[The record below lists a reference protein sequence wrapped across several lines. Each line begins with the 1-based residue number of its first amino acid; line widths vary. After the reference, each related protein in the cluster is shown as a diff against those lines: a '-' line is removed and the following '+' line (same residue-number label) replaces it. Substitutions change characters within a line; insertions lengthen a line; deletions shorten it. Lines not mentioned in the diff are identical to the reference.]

1 MRFHQGITSFTKPN
15 YVDTCTLGNAQ
26 LIFYSQS
33 LKMLVNAYQHLF
45 WPYTLNRSF
54 HDLSL
59 RAPLSGQEANGRP
72 KLLVLRDKNRG
83 GRHFSIL
90 WWEGSMFLYVMW
102 LSQLA
107 FRHQIKRRSCL
118 TNQLFDHQMSKNR
131 KCNAFLRY
139 LNTNPIF
146 VNQTIVIMQW
156 QKEFTFNSTRSSS
169 TEIEKWSII
178 IFTSEAFLF
187 FLARLFSR
195 KEVSYS

>member
-1 MRFHQGITSFTKPN
+1 MRFHQGMTSFTKPN

-59 RAPLSGQEANGRP
+59 RAPLSGRP
-72 KLLVLRDKNRG
+72 SCLCSEIKIVEEGDIFQYL
-83 GRHFSIL
+83 L

-107 FRHQIKRRSCL
+107 FRHQIKRSCL

-195 KEVSYS
+195 KEASYS

>member
-1 MRFHQGITSFTKPN
+1 M
-15 YVDTCTLGNAQ
+15 
-26 LIFYSQS
+26 LINTYFGPIHWIVPS
-33 LKMLVNAYQHLF
+33 
-45 WPYTLNRSF
+45 TIC
-54 HDLSL
+54 
-59 RAPLSGQEANGRP
+59 LSG
-72 KLLVLRDKNRG
+72 LLYPPAKQPMADPSCLCSEIKIVEEGDIFQYL
-83 GRHFSIL
+83 L

-107 FRHQIKRRSCL
+107 FRHQIKRSCL

-187 FLARLFSR
+187 YLARLFSR
-195 KEVSYS
+195 KEASYS

>member
-1 MRFHQGITSFTKPN
+1 M
-15 YVDTCTLGNAQ
+15 
-26 LIFYSQS
+26 LINTYFGPIHWIVPS
-33 LKMLVNAYQHLF
+33 
-45 WPYTLNRSF
+45 TIC
-54 HDLSL
+54 
-59 RAPLSGQEANGRP
+59 LSG
-72 KLLVLRDKNRG
+72 LLYPAKQPMADSSCLCSEIQIKSWRRETFFN
-83 GRHFSIL
+83 II

-107 FRHQIKRRSCL
+107 FRHQIKRSCL

-178 IFTSEAFLF
+178 IFTS
-187 FLARLFSR
+187 
-195 KEVSYS
+195 